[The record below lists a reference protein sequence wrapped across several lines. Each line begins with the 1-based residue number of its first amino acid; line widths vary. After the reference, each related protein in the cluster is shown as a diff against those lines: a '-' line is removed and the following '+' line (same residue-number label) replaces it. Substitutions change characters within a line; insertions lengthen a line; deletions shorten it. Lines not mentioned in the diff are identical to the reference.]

1 MFEIEEDAVDD
12 MTYAEA
18 KSPEENS
25 VVASSTVDQAK
36 NYICVTQ
43 ELSIRVC
50 VRRRVIESQSV
61 EDKHHRRRESVESV
75 HHKSQAENAAHHK
88 RKGKMPEHLF
98 GCLVETESHV
108 VFVCLLL

>member
-12 MTYAEA
+12 MTNTEA

-25 VVASSTVDQAK
+25 VVANGTVDQAK
-36 NYICVTQ
+36 NYICVAQ

-50 VRRRVIESQSV
+50 VRRRVVESQSV

-88 RKGKMPEHLF
+88 RECKMPEHLF

>member
-12 MTYAEA
+12 MTNTKAE
-18 KSPEENS
+18 SPEENS

-36 NYICVTQ
+36 NYICVAQ

-50 VRRRVIESQSV
+50 VRRRVVESQSV

-75 HHKSQAENAAHHK
+75 HHKSQAENAAYSK
-88 RKGKMPEHLF
+88 REGKMPEHLF
-98 GCLVETESHV
+98 CSLVETESHV